1 MVELSKADRAHLV
14 RCLQEYMAS
23 ELDQELEQF
32 AAEFL
37 LDYLTRELGPYYYN
51 QGLLDAQALLEKR
64 LESITE
70 AIGELEQVTAAR
82 P

>member
-1 MVELSKADRAHLV
+1 MIELSKTDRAQLV
-14 RCLQEYMAS
+14 VRLQDYMES
-23 ELDQELEQF
+23 ELDQTLDQF

-37 LDYLTRELGPYYYN
+37 LDFLTRELGPYYYN

-70 AIGELEQVTAAR
+70 AIGELEQPTSTR
-82 P
+82 